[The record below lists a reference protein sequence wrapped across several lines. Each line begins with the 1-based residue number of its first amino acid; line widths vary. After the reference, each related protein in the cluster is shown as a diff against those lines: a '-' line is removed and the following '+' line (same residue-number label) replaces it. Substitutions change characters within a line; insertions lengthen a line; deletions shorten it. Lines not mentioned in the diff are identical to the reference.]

1 MLPLKRKAVTLKT
14 CTVFPVSGV
23 VPSIVRTTFTYDSHD
38 GDADD
43 VDILYIQYAFACLLL
58 RCDKKSVWQWAWP
71 AQAFVR
77 GGEEEGEKVH

>member
-43 VDILYIQYAFACLLL
+43 VCVCIYNMLLL
-58 RCDKKSVWQWAWP
+58 AC
-71 AQAFVR
+71 F
-77 GGEEEGEKVH
+77 

>member
-1 MLPLKRKAVTLKT
+1 MCIICIICIIYHTCNISQSIHMLPLKRKAVTLKT

-43 VDILYIQYAFACLLL
+43 VDIFYVQYAFAFE
-58 RCDKKSVWQWAWP
+58 V
-71 AQAFVR
+71 
-77 GGEEEGEKVH
+77 